1 MKIAKKYP
9 KPHPRSGARRPF
21 ANQMF
26 HAAYAV
32 LNEAGLIDEERQVL
46 SIVKGL
52 DHAERE
58 VPALRYEY
66 KVASGKTYS
75 FEENLSQKYFDVGM
89 FVNMIRRRK
98 DYILGSRL
106 EVEAC
111 DRMGI
116 HPDMYKAGETV
127 LNFDFAIDEYDLRFE
142 FSEA

>member
-9 KPHPRSGARRPF
+9 KPHPRYGARRPF

-32 LNEAGLIDEERQVL
+32 LNEAGLIDEVNQTLR
-46 SIVKGL
+46 IVKGL
-52 DHAERE
+52 DHADRE

-75 FEENLSQKYFDVGM
+75 FEENLSKKFFDVGI
-89 FVNMIRRRK
+89 FVGRPLARK

-111 DRMGI
+111 ERMGI
-116 HPDMYKAGETV
+116 HPDLYKAGETV
-127 LNFDFAIDEYDLRFE
+127 LHFDF
-142 FSEA
+142 S